1 MRLPVVI
8 AAAIVATGLVAGPA
22 HAGSGEF
29 AVVSITSVSGLDG
42 HAFVYAQVTDASGN
56 VPAPVGSS
64 YQAPYY
70 SQWRAFPTLSPNC
83 PWVWAVYVYDRATDI
98 QLNAMPPGSPGP
110 NLGTTNLF
118 CPTPTSTPVGVPT
131 LASAQARLSLDLQV
145 ALAPETPAAG
155 TPANISAA
163 LTGALANDLN
173 LYLSMA
179 IIDWSVQ
186 RWVIDFGDGSIR
198 FLRGGSTAI
207 TAPHAYA
214 VAGQF
219 QPRVVAFISGHAQA
233 AVFDRN
239 GYPRLIRRSFSV
251 EVGNTILAGVSEPPS
266 RIYFGP
272 RIQARVSP
280 TLEGSGVPAG
290 LAAFDH
296 VEAMRG
302 AMNDFVVRMAL
313 LQEGYFAVN
322 GVRAGFGRSFLTGWE
337 FLGPRTGMPATLGT
351 TVGSLH
357 PPTAPLR
364 LEWDAPDRVT
374 LSGRQDYYVSL
385 LIHVRT
391 AYSDGQVRDRAVA
404 STIAVSVSFP
414 AQAG

>member
-1 MRLPVVI
+1 MPQVRVR
-8 AAAIVATGLVAGPA
+8 
-22 HAGSGEF
+22 F
-29 AVVSITSVSGLDG
+29 LD
-42 HAFVYAQVTDASGN
+42 A
-56 VPAPVGSS
+56 
-64 YQAPYY
+64 
-70 SQWRAFPTLSPNC
+70 
-83 PWVWAVYVYDRATDI
+83 
-98 QLNAMPPGSPGP
+98 
-110 NLGTTNLF
+110 NLGATTN
-118 CPTPTSTPVGVPT
+118 
-131 LASAQARLSLDLQV
+131 R
-145 ALAPETPAAG
+145 
-155 TPANISAA
+155 ANILVEGVR
-163 LTGALANDLN
+163 LTVRPSFWELA
-173 LYLSMA
+173 
-179 IIDWSVQ
+179 VPQ
-186 RWVIDFGDGSIR
+186 
-198 FLRGGSTAI
+198 
-207 TAPHAYA
+207 
-214 VAGQF
+214 
-219 QPRVVAFISGHAQA
+219 SGCK
-233 AVFDRN
+233 
-239 GYPRLIRRSFSV
+239 PSLIRRSFSV

-385 LIHVRT
+385 LIYVRT

-404 STIAVSVSFP
+404 STIAVSVGFP